1 MYAGILVCW
10 GVIGSSKGEEHSAAQ
25 NTTTLFTVKTNT
37 NTKTNIKK
45 IQMQTQ
51 IKHKY
56 NDKYKDK

>member
-25 NTTTLFTVKTNT
+25 NTTTLLTVKT

-51 IKHKY
+51 IKQKY